1 MIINSFRVIIT
12 NSFSLKKLK
21 EVLDSRCSIL
31 VKLMG
36 NNANGK
42 NEDDPE
48 PANTE
53 PGIKNLL

>member
-1 MIINSFRVIIT
+1 MITISFQWIIT

-36 NNANGK
+36 NNTNGK

-53 PGIKNLL
+53 PGIRNLQ

>member
-1 MIINSFRVIIT
+1 MISFQVIVTNNS
-12 NSFSLKKLK
+12 SFKKLK

-36 NNANGK
+36 NNTNGK

-53 PGIKNLL
+53 PGIKNVL